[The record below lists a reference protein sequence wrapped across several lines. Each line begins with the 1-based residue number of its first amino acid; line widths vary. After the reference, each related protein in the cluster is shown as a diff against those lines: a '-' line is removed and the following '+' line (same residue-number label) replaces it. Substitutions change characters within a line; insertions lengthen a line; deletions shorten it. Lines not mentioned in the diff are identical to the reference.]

1 MIELA
6 LWSYRL
12 PLKHV
17 FTIARSSSAVRDTLI
32 ASLSAGGQTGY
43 GEATSNSYYKATIP
57 ELQADLNGV
66 RPLLAAFSAD
76 DPDSLIEGLL
86 PRAAELLAHSPFAL
100 CALDL
105 AAHDLWGKLHGESVH
120 RLWGLDSARAPVS
133 NYTIGIDTIPKMV
146 EKMREVADWP
156 VLKIKLG
163 TDDDLAIVRELRRN
177 SQAVFRVDANCGWTA
192 EQTIRYAPQ
201 LAELGVEFIEQPL
214 PADDVEGSREVFAHS
229 VLPVIADESCVGE
242 HDVARCEGRFH
253 GVNIKLTKCGGLAP
267 GRRMV
272 GDARERGLRVMAGCM
287 TESTVGISGLAQLA
301 PMLDFIDMDGAA
313 LLAHD
318 IADGVKVVRGRA
330 EYPGLPG
337 SGVSLLPLEGLPPE
351 MAPTPLGEG

>member
-6 LWSYRL
+6 LRSYKL

-17 FTIARSSSAVRDTLI
+17 FTIARSSTAVRDTLI
-32 ASLSAGGQTGY
+32 ASLSAGGCTGY
-43 GEATSNSYYKATIP
+43 GEATANSYYKATIP
-57 ELQADLNGV
+57 ELQADLERL
-66 RPLLAAFSAD
+66 RPMLADFSVE
-76 DPDSLIEGLL
+76 DPDRLISDLL
-86 PRAAELLAHSPFAL
+86 PAAAGQVGHSPFAL

-105 AAHDLWGKLHGESVH
+105 AVHDLWGKLRGQSVH
-120 RLWGLDSARAPVS
+120 RLWGLDPANAPTS

-177 SQAVFRVDANCGWTA
+177 SSAVFRVDANCGWTA
-192 EQTIRYAPQ
+192 DQTIRYAPE

-214 PADDVEGSREVFAHS
+214 AADDIEGSREVFAHS
-229 VLPVIADESCVGE
+229 VLPVIADESCVAE
-242 HDVARCEGRFH
+242 ADVASCEGRFH

-272 GDARERGLRVMAGCM
+272 AEARRRGLLVMAGCM

-301 PMLDFIDMDGAA
+301 PMLDYVDMDGAA

-318 IADGVKVVRGRA
+318 IATGVQVVRGGAQYPA
-330 EYPGLPG
+330 EAG
-337 SGVSLLPLEGLPPE
+337 SGVALLPLESLPAGME
-351 MAPTPLGEG
+351 PTFLSAG